1 MDKHRNK
8 QILDKRERQWARWVI
23 LKLDDDDD
31 VDDDDDDD
39 DDDDHVI
46 DRIKGGKAARPL
58 SWMGIAAIG
67 YFIAETLYTS
77 VVETLYT
84 YCNIHYTLCTIHYI
98 AETLYTSVAH
108 NIWAAS

>member
-1 MDKHRNK
+1 MDKHKNK

-23 LKLDDDDD
+23 LKLDE
-31 VDDDDDDD
+31 DDDDDD

-67 YFIAETLYTS
+67 YFIAETLDTS
-77 VVETLYT
+77 VQ
-84 YCNIHYTLCTIHYI
+84 HRF
-98 AETLYTSVAH
+98 
-108 NIWAAS
+108 